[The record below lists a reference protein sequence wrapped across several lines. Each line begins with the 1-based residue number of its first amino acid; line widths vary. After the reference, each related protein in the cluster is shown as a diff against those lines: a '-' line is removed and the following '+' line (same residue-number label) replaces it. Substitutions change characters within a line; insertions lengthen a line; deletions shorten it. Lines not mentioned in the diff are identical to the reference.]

1 MGKREFSKANAIAES
16 GLFSRVVNKI
26 FIPASLLKT
35 AFDVLTIPWEKN
47 CIKDTTGQKTWIGDM

>member
-35 AFDVLTIPWEKN
+35 AFDVLTIPWE
-47 CIKDTTGQKTWIGDM
+47 